1 MKSGKFLIPFFLSVL
16 LLGFMSC
23 KKGKEHITESGL
35 KYRLYTNSSGKR
47 AKAGDY
53 VTIEMVYKTAGDSI
67 LFDSRLNESPMRF
80 KLEDIPFPGSY
91 EEGLTYL
98 SEGDS
103 ATFYVSSDS
112 LYALYAKT
120 ARNPVR
126 QSETV
131 FNAGSYMLFDVKL
144 LRVQD
149 YIEAEQEQ
157 LMHMSDI
164 EKTERDV
171 LRKFLWDKDF
181 FNSPD
186 SGIYYVKMIKEGSG
200 SPVDTGKFV
209 SVKYTA
215 KFPDGRVFDYAGAPG
230 KPFTFVSGAGEVI
243 QGLDLALLQ
252 LREGDRAEIL
262 IPSRYAYGEE
272 GLKDLKSGAEIIA
285 PYSTLWYDIEV
296 LSVVDTLKLVK
307 K

>member
-1 MKSGKFLIPFFLSVL
+1 MKSGRLLAVLILSIL
-16 LLGFMSC
+16 LHGFTSC

-35 KYRLYTNSSGKR
+35 KYRLYTNSMGKR

-53 VTIEMVYKTAGDSI
+53 LTIEMVYKTAGDSI
-67 LFDSRLNESPMRF
+67 LFDSRLNETPMRF
-80 KLEDIPFPGSY
+80 KLEEIPFPGSY

-112 LYALYAKT
+112 LYASYART
-120 ARNPVR
+120 ARNPVK

-131 FNAGSYMLFDVKL
+131 FKSGSYMLFDVKL

-157 LMHMSDI
+157 LMQMSDA
-164 EKTERDV
+164 EKTEKDN

-181 FNSPD
+181 YNSPD
-186 SGIYYVKMIKEGSG
+186 SGVYYIKKIKEGSG
-200 SPVDTGKFV
+200 PLVDTGKFV

-215 KFPDGRVFDYAGAPG
+215 KFPDGRVFDYAGTPG
-230 KPFTFVSGAGEVI
+230 KPFTFVSGAGQVI
-243 QGLDLALLQ
+243 QGLDLALSN
-252 LREGDRAEIL
+252 LREGDRAEL
-262 IPSRYAYGEE
+262 VIPSRYAYGEE

-296 LSVVDTLKLVK
+296 LSVGDTLKLVK